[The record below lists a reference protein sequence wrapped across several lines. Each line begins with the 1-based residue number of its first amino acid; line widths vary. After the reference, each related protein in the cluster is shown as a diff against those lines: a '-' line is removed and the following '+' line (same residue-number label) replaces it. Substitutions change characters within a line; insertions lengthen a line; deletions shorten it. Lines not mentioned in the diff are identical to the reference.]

1 MAVPSNKD
9 TLSLT
14 AAENPPLGTEA
25 TFPNLDNH
33 LRQIYTFIAE
43 LRDEVDAFVAGTNF
57 ALLAGAEFTG
67 PVSVAFVALTDEAT
81 IATNAALSNNFR
93 VVLGANRVLANP
105 TGLRDG
111 GVYRWWVKQ
120 DATGGRTL
128 AYGTFFK
135 WPGGTAPTLSTG
147 PDAVDVI
154 TAQYNATEAV
164 LYARADLDVS

>member
-1 MAVPSNKD
+1 
-9 TLSLT
+9 
-14 AAENPPLGTEA
+14 
-25 TFPNLDNH
+25 
-33 LRQIYTFIAE
+33 
-43 LRDEVDAFVAGTNF
+43 
-57 ALLAGAEFTG
+57 
-67 PVSVAFVALTDEAT
+67 
-81 IATNAALSNNFR
+81 
-93 VVLGANRVLANP
+93 VLANP

-135 WPGGTAPTLSTG
+135 WPAGTAPTLSTD